1 MRARSQFLLGRR
13 ALVAA
18 AALLLAT
25 SCSKPTAD
33 DHLKKATDYLANSRL
48 DEAIIEYRLALE
60 VDPKRGDIHT
70 KLADAYLEK
79 RDLAG
84 AYREY
89 IRAADTLP
97 NDDAAQVKAGN
108 FLLLSKSFED
118 AKTRANK
125 VLDRDPKN
133 VDATI
138 LLGNALAG
146 LQDMDGALA
155 QFQEAATL
163 NPTEDRAYESV
174 GAVQAMRGQKPAA
187 EASFR
192 KAIEVA
198 PKSVQARMALA
209 NFLWSDNR
217 AAEAETTL
225 KAALELDPANAV
237 ANRALGMFYL
247 ATNRVA
253 EAEPY
258 FQAIATNSQ
267 KPEDQLALA
276 DFYVV
281 AKRNDEA
288 KTILRNVATK
298 DKYFAVATTRLAAI
312 DTIEGQRAS
321 AHDKLKQVTDK
332 YPKDMAA
339 RLLNARILL
348 LDGKPEDALA
358 QANAIVAEE
367 PTSPQAGATYMLIG
381 AVQASL
387 DRYDEAI
394 KAYEEVLRRVTQP
407 LPAQIALGALYLRAR
422 NFDKAMTAVQAAE
435 VIQPKNPFARALA
448 VRILLAQGKTSEAKT
463 ELASLQKDYPNASP
477 VLTLT
482 GTEQLSERQ
491 FDAARASFTKALQ
504 ASPNN
509 LEAAAGLVA
518 VDLAS
523 GRKADAVA
531 RVEAGLKGATPTSDM
546 FVLAARTY
554 FAAGDLAKAEEY
566 LNKAV
571 EAEPARLEAYTLLG
585 QLYASQKRLPE
596 AIEQYQKIVQKSPK
610 SVGANTILGT
620 LYEAQRRPAE
630 AEQQYLKVLQLD
642 SSAAVAANNLAWL
655 YVSSNRNLDEALQLA
670 QTAWRQLPEEPHV
683 ADTLGWIYYRKDMA
697 QQAITYLEK
706 STKRLPDDPTGFYH
720 LGMAYVRTGDI
731 DKGRQALQRALGS
744 KVEFDGV
751 AEARKT
757 LGQIGG

>member
-1 MRARSQFLLGRR
+1 
-13 ALVAA
+13 V
-18 AALLLAT
+18 LLLAT

-33 DHLKKATDYLANSRL
+33 DHLKKATDYAAQSRM
-48 DEAIIEYRLALE
+48 DEAILEYRLALE

-70 KLADAYLEK
+70 KLADAYMEK
-79 RDLAG
+79 RDLAN

-108 FLLLSKSFED
+108 FLLLGKNFED
-118 AKTRANK
+118 AKTRATK

-155 QFQEAATL
+155 QFQEAAAL
-163 NPTEDRAYESV
+163 NPTEDRAFESV
-174 GAVQAMRGQKPAA
+174 GAVQAMRGQKKEA

-192 KAIEVA
+192 KAIDVA

-209 NFLWSDNR
+209 NFLWNDNR
-217 AAEAETTL
+217 QAEAESTL
-225 KAALELDPANAV
+225 KAALQLDPANAV
-237 ANRALGMFYL
+237 ANRSLGMFYL
-247 ATNRVA
+247 ATNRLT

-258 FQAIATNSQ
+258 FQAIAKNSER
-267 KPEDQLALA
+267 PEDQLSLA
-276 DFYVV
+276 DFYVI
-281 AKRNDEA
+281 AKRNDDA
-288 KTILRNVATK
+288 RRILKDIATK
-298 DKYFAVATTRLAAI
+298 DKFFAVATTRLAAI

-321 AHDKLKQVTDK
+321 AHEKLKQVIDK

-339 RLLNARILL
+339 RLLNARVLL

-358 QANAIVAEE
+358 QANAIVTEE

-381 AVQASL
+381 AVQTSL

-407 LPAQIALGALYLRAR
+407 LPAQIALSALYLKTR
-422 NFDKAMTAVQAAE
+422 NFDKAMTAVQSAE
-435 VIQPKNPFARALA
+435 VIQPKNPIARALT
-448 VRILLAQGKTSEAKT
+448 VRILLAQGKNSEAKI
-463 ELASLQKDYPNASP
+463 ELASLQKDYPNAVP

-482 GTEQLSERQ
+482 GAQQLTERQ
-491 FDAARASFTKALQ
+491 FDAARATFTKALQ
-504 ASPNN
+504 LAPNN
-509 LEAAAGLVA
+509 LEAAAGLVT

-531 RVEAGLKGATPTSDM
+531 RMEAGLKAGTPTSDM
-546 FVLAARTY
+546 LVLAARTY
-554 FAAGDLAKAEEY
+554 AASGDMAKAEEY

-571 EAEPARLEAYTLLG
+571 EAEPARLEAYMLLG

-596 AIEQYQKIVQKSPK
+596 ATEQFQKIVQKSPK

-630 AEQQYLKVLQLD
+630 AEQQYQKVLQID
-642 SSAAVAANNLAWL
+642 SRAAVAANNLAWL

-670 QTAWRQLPEEPHV
+670 QTAWQQLPDEPHV

-697 QQAITYLEK
+697 PQAITYLEGAV
-706 STKRLPDDPTGFYH
+706 KRLPDDPSGFYH

-731 DKGRQALQRALGS
+731 EKGRTALQHALAS

-757 LGQIGG
+757 LAQIGGL